1 MLDPQQINFRN
12 ERTLKEFLNQWE
24 GQTLIERAEDL
35 KSCLNLRN
43 VVKSMEKTVASE
55 LLKAKDNPEKWLEF
69 YKLHQVLEQKVADF
83 GGKPSQPAKEQ
94 LLFDA
99 ILSNVVRGVMHEQ
112 LDIDPE
118 EDGIDLTAIL
128 DAMTPPADYY
138 DEELET
144 DEDYAAA
151 LEDATSKDIAKVHSR
166 LASLLSRY
174 NNAYTLKRADYK
186 LEEVKVQTVGF
197 LGSRLFPGL
206 GASTRWMKTKIP
218 CGKGRGDWIDTPTSF
233 LLARTSDLLQ
243 ETKGRLAVAADERR
257 QEEEKERRR
266 EAFVAK
272 IKRVFKIKEKKD
284 KLSRRDGVEPDMS

>member
-69 YKLHQVLEQKVADF
+69 YKLHQALEQKVADF

-118 EDGIDLTAIL
+118 EDGIDLT
-128 DAMTPPADYY
+128 
-138 DEELET
+138 
-144 DEDYAAA
+144 
-151 LEDATSKDIAKVHSR
+151 
-166 LASLLSRY
+166 
-174 NNAYTLKRADYK
+174 TLRRFKQDFK
-186 LEEVKVQTVGF
+186 
-197 LGSRLFPGL
+197 S
-206 GASTRWMKTKIP
+206 S
-218 CGKGRGDWIDTPTSF
+218 
-233 LLARTSDLLQ
+233 ARSIS
-243 ETKGRLAVAADERR
+243 VWP
-257 QEEEKERRR
+257 
-266 EAFVAK
+266 
-272 IKRVFKIKEKKD
+272 
-284 KLSRRDGVEPDMS
+284 SH